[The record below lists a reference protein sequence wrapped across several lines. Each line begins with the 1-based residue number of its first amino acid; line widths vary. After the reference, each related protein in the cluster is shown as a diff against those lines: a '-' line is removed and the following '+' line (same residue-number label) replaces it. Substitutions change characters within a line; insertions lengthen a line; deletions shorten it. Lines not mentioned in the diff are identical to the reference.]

1 MSSGL
6 IDNSMS
12 RYRRKSA
19 SFPYREA
26 HNENLTF
33 SCKVK
38 QGGEILSVRH
48 PRALPSELVKEWVA
62 HRLNR
67 TQTRLGGVLEQFR
80 DEIDGFCRRARP
92 EDL

>member
-19 SFPYREA
+19 SFPYPAR

-33 SCKVK
+33 PCKVK
-38 QGGEILSVRH
+38 QGREVLSVRH
-48 PRALPSELVKEWVA
+48 PRAFPSKFVEEWVA
-62 HRLNR
+62 HRFNR
-67 TQTRLGGVLEQFR
+67 TQTRLGRVLEQ
-80 DEIDGFCRRARP
+80 
-92 EDL
+92 L